1 MASFAIECPTMSKK
15 YDSFLSTRCEE
26 KAVAFL
32 CSFCVQKT
40 LILMLAAVRRTQKGI
55 RRPVFWRS

>member
-40 LILMLAAVRRTQKGI
+40 LILMLAAARRAQKGI
-55 RRPVFWRS
+55 RRPGLWRR

>member
-15 YDSFLSTRCEE
+15 YDSFLSTRGEE

-32 CSFCVQKT
+32 CSFCVQN
-40 LILMLAAVRRTQKGI
+40 AVIQPIAVARQAPKRVCG
-55 RRPVFWRS
+55 